1 MHLYIRDIKFSIG
14 SFSVKIFKI
23 KNIIYLIDDVFSN
36 YTIFSIFY
44 LKNVNSLE
52 EDEFPENE
60 KDKSEKSFTSS
71 IYTSFKLLNYTF

>member
-1 MHLYIRDIKFSIG
+1 MMF
-14 SFSVKIFKI
+14 
-23 KNIIYLIDDVFSN
+23 FSN

-52 EDEFPENE
+52 EDEFSENE

-71 IYTSFKLLNYTF
+71 IYIDAHY